1 MKWNEEKDL
10 LLTREMAARGIFQN
24 KAGSRERGNI
34 WQEIATNLNNYE
46 EFVVTLRGVRDRFSV
61 IMKSYKAKTR
71 KEVQGTGLAG
81 EELTEYEMILEDLI
95 ERFEESDRNTEEE
108 SDKKRAKGK
117 DDKEKA
123 QDIRNKAMETFG
135 DTRKRKELMEG
146 GNEPKDKKCK
156 RSSSDR
162 YDIIYERKDGDG

>member
-10 LLTREMAARGIFQN
+10 LLMREIAAKGIFQN

-71 KEVQGTGLAG
+71 KEV
-81 EELTEYEMILEDLI
+81 
-95 ERFEESDRNTEEE
+95 
-108 SDKKRAKGK
+108 
-117 DDKEKA
+117 
-123 QDIRNKAMETFG
+123 
-135 DTRKRKELMEG
+135 
-146 GNEPKDKKCK
+146 
-156 RSSSDR
+156 
-162 YDIIYERKDGDG
+162 